1 MLDSVSAGREAFAR
15 FAWADALAAFS
26 DAERHAP
33 LDPDDLQM
41 MAAAA
46 WWNGEIDE
54 AVDAY
59 ERAHGL
65 LVREGRRNEAATV
78 ALRLGELA
86 VRRFSP
92 AVGNG
97 WLTRAER
104 LLEGEAESSAHAR
117 LVALKGMLAFVL
129 KGDMVGAMTLVD
141 RSLEIARRLGVLDVE
156 SLSLALKGQILARQ
170 GRWAEGIAALDE
182 ASAAA
187 AAGQI
192 DPKAACDVYCQTISS
207 CSALGDY
214 RRAAEWIDEAD
225 RWMRKRSINGYRGV
239 CRVHRAELKRLGG
252 QWAEAESEARLACD
266 ELTSWRLLDG
276 VGLAHYEIGEV
287 RLGMGDLQGAEAA
300 FATSHEYGHMPQPG
314 LALLHLAQ
322 GDVKQAA
329 RSIAQALP
337 AHLDRAAG
345 STDLLALANLL
356 PAQVEIA
363 LASEDLVTAR
373 MAAEELASIAANYD
387 SDAIRAAALAA
398 QGAVALASGA
408 NSDAVSTL
416 EGAWRLWHELD
427 VPYQSARV
435 RLLLGHARLAA
446 GDEATATL
454 EFKAAKAVFERL
466 GAARD
471 LRLVSAILD
480 RGGAV
485 DQRRVSKTFLFSDI
499 VTSTE
504 LVRLIGD
511 SSWND
516 LIAWHDRLLREA
528 FTEHNGVEV
537 RHTGDGFFV
546 TFDVAADAVNC
557 AVAIQR
563 RLKAHRREHGFAPLV
578 RIGLHS
584 AEASPHGSDYAGHGV
599 HIAARVAAQA
609 QGEELVASSATLD
622 AAGPLDL
629 PLSEPRLVKLKGVAE
644 PVEIRSV
651 AWE

>member
-1 MLDSVSAGREAFAR
+1 MDSLSAGREAFAR

-26 DAERHAP
+26 DAERHRP
-33 LDPDDLQM
+33 LGPEDLLQ

-46 WWNGEIDE
+46 WWDGEIDE

-59 ERAHGL
+59 ERAHGQ
-65 LVREGRRNEAATV
+65 LVQEHRRTEAATV

-104 LLEGEAESSAHAR
+104 LLEGETESPAHAR

-129 KGDMVGAMTLVD
+129 QGDMVGALALVEQGLD
-141 RSLEIARRLGVLDVE
+141 IARRLGVLDVE
-156 SLSLALKGQILARQ
+156 SLLLALKGQILARQ
-170 GRWAEGIAALDE
+170 GRWAEGMAALDE

-225 RWMRKRSINGYRGV
+225 RWMRRRSINGYRGV
-239 CRVHRAELKRLGG
+239 CRVHRAELKRLAGE
-252 QWAEAESEARLACD
+252 WAEAESEARLACD

-287 RLGMGDLQGAEAA
+287 RLGMGDLKGAEAA
-300 FATSHEYGHMPQPG
+300 FATSHEYGHTPQPG

-322 GDVKQAA
+322 RDVKQAA

-337 AHLDRAAG
+337 ADLDRAVG
-345 STDLLALANLL
+345 STDLLELAHLL

-363 LASEDLVTAR
+363 LASEDLETAR
-373 MAAEELASIAANYD
+373 RAATELHSIAASYD

-398 QGAVALASGA
+398 QGAVELATGA
-408 NSDAVSTL
+408 YHYAVSTL
-416 EGAWRLWHELD
+416 DRAWRLWHELD

-435 RLLLGHARLAA
+435 RLLLGSARAAA
-446 GDEATATL
+446 GDEAMATQ
-454 EFKAAKAVFERL
+454 EWKAAKAVFERL

-471 LRLVSAILD
+471 LRMVTALLD
-480 RGGAV
+480 RGGVV
-485 DQRRVSKTFLFSDI
+485 DQRRVTKTFLFSDI
-499 VTSTE
+499 VTSTD

-516 LIAWHDRLLREA
+516 LIAWHDRVLREA
-528 FTEHNGVEV
+528 FIEHHGVEV

-546 TFDVAADAVNC
+546 SFDDAAEAVRC

-563 RLKAHRREHGFAPLV
+563 RLKTHRREHGFAPLV

-584 AEASPHGSDYAGHGV
+584 TEASPHGGDYAGHGV
-599 HIAARVAAQA
+599 HIAARVAAEA
-609 QGEELVASSATLD
+609 QGEEVVASSATLD
-622 AAGPLDL
+622 AAGRLDL
-629 PLSEPRLVKLKGVAE
+629 LLSEPRSVKLKGVAE
-644 PVEIRSV
+644 PVEIRTIS
-651 AWE
+651 WE